1 MNWII
6 SATDTAYE
14 LSYMSMHS
22 AAGELYN
29 EDDLAALRPSLYAR
43 DNVYPTY

>member
-1 MNWII
+1 M
-6 SATDTAYE
+6 Y
-14 LSYMSMHS
+14 S
-22 AAGELYN
+22 AAEELYS